1 MEHVMYAVFESGG
14 KQHRIQKGDVIRV
27 EKLAAEAGDT
37 LSFDQV
43 LLVGEGDSV
52 QVGAPF
58 VKGAQVVVEVVSQ
71 GRGKKI
77 TVIKFK
83 RRKNYRRKQGHRQD
97 YTAIKVVDIKAA

>member
-1 MEHVMYAVFESGG
+1 MYAVFESGG

-27 EKLAAEAGDT
+27 EKLAAEMGET
-37 LSFDQV
+37 ISFDQI

-52 QVGAPF
+52 KVGEPF

-71 GRGKKI
+71 GRGEKI
-77 TVIKFK
+77 TIIKFK

-97 YTAIKVVDIKAA
+97 YTAIRVLDIKAA

>member
-1 MEHVMYAVFESGG
+1 MYAVFESGG

-27 EKLAAEAGDT
+27 EKLAAEMGDT
-37 LSFDQV
+37 LSFDQI

-52 QVGAPF
+52 KVGEPF

-71 GRGKKI
+71 GRGEKI
-77 TVIKFK
+77 TIIKFK

>member
-1 MEHVMYAVFESGG
+1 MYAVFESGG

-27 EKLAAEAGDT
+27 EKLTAEMGET
-37 LSFDQV
+37 LSFDQI

-58 VKGAQVVVEVVSQ
+58 VKGAQVVVEVVAQ
-71 GRGKKI
+71 GRSKKI
-77 TVIKFK
+77 TIIKFK

>member
-1 MEHVMYAVFESGG
+1 MYAVFESGG